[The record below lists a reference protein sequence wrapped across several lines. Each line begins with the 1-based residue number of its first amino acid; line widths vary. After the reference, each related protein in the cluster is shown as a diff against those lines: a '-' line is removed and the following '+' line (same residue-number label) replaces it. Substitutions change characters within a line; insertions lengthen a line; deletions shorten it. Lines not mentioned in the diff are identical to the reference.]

1 MSIPE
6 GRLTGVGASMG
17 LNTAGTNDIHRVWAR
32 IDLDAYRHNVRQIIC
47 LLKHGAGLIA
57 VVKANAYGHGAVP
70 VARACL
76 QAGANRLAVVNVLQG
91 IELRQ
96 AGIDAPIQL
105 LGPCTPEELQ
115 LGIRHGLIFAVSSV
129 EEIAALADRTRAAH
143 QGPYRGRT
151 TRVHLLVDTGMG
163 RGGFAPEDL
172 WPAAERIKTEKTLD
186 LEGAFTHFS
195 SAEELD
201 LAPTREQVGMFRHLL
216 NGLAERGVHLRIR
229 HAANSA
235 ATVFFPEAQLDMV
248 RCGAIL
254 HGLRGWSS
262 HRDSMHLRPTLSLF
276 CRIVHIGKRPAG
288 WTVGY
293 NRTHVCARESFLATL
308 SIGYSD
314 GYLRSLSGR
323 GEVLVRGRRCPVI
336 GTISMDYIVVDVTAL
351 VQTASGLPEVGEEVM
366 LIGSS
371 ADGCER
377 ISVEEVA
384 SSSETI
390 PYVITT
396 QLGANV
402 ERIFVGEQ
410 GEMPNA
416 EMELR
421 YVPIERPVSVVPLH
435 PATTEEEAQRM
446 AAGA

>member
-1 MSIPE
+1 MP
-6 GRLTGVGASMG
+6 LTSV
-17 LNTAGTNDIHRVWAR
+17 GTNDIHRVWAR
-32 IDLDAYRHNVRQIIC
+32 VDLDAYRHNVRQIIC

-76 QAGANRLAVVNVLQG
+76 QAGASRLAVVNVLQG

-96 AGIDAPIQL
+96 AGIQAPIQL
-105 LGPCTPEELQ
+105 LGPCTPEELKP
-115 LGIRHGLIFAVSSV
+115 GIEHGLIFAVSSV
-129 EEIAALADRTRAAH
+129 DEIAALADRTRAAH
-143 QGPYRGRT
+143 QGPNRGRT

-172 WPAAERIKTEKTLD
+172 WPAAERIKTEKTLE

-195 SAEELD
+195 SAEEKD
-201 LAPTREQVGMFRHLL
+201 LSPTREQVAIFRHVL
-216 NGLAERGVHLRIR
+216 NGLVERGVRLRVR

-254 HGLRGWSS
+254 HGLRGWSTD
-262 HRDSMHLRPTLSLF
+262 RDSLELRPTLSLY

-293 NRTHVCARESFLATL
+293 NRTHVCARESYLATL

-314 GYLRSLSGR
+314 GYRRSLSGR

-336 GTISMDYIVVDVTAL
+336 GTISMDYIVVDITAL
-351 VQTASGLPEVGEEVM
+351 TQTPAGLPEVGEEVM

-371 ADGCER
+371 ADGSER
-377 ISVEEVA
+377 ISVEEIA
-384 SSSETI
+384 SSSGTI

-402 ERIFVGEQ
+402 ERVFIGEQ
-410 GEMPNA
+410 AEMPAPNP

-421 YVPIERPVSVVPLH
+421 YVEPEAPVTIVPLH
-435 PATTEEEAQRM
+435 PETAEEEESRRM